1 MNLEEVD
8 PLPKSWG
15 AVAEAAVVS
24 GTLANARSRAHVRD
38 RLERVFEH
46 YPHRVARIVVRGR
59 DENGPKGGI
68 DQICRI
74 SIVLPAF
81 DDVIVEKRGVTPQL
95 AFDAAFA
102 SARRVLRRLQDRRP
116 LRTRRAPGSPARPA
130 EVAKPAATGVRRA
143 NAEEGSLIG
152 RRVGRT
158 AAKLRKVAERP
169 EKKRKDVW
177 VDTAQPGTSASDR
190 RVGAGSTARRNTKLA
205 TRGMASALEDSAKD
219 RPSRKSTRK
228 SKNRQLQDGN
238 LRLRATG
245 RAVRSRKPSS
255 PKR

>member
-1 MNLEEVD
+1 M
-8 PLPKSWG
+8 PKSRG

-24 GTLANARSRAHVRD
+24 GTLANAKSRAHVRD
-38 RLERVFEH
+38 RLDRVFDR

-68 DQICRI
+68 DIVCLI
-74 SIVLPAF
+74 SIVLPGF
-81 DDVIVEKRGVTPQL
+81 DDVIVEKRGATPQL

-116 LRTRRAPGSPARPA
+116 LRTRSAPASPARSA
-130 EVAKPAATGVRRA
+130 GAAKPAATGVRRA

-152 RRVGRT
+152 RRVGRS
-158 AAKLRKVAERP
+158 AEKLRKVAERP

-190 RVGAGSTARRNTKLA
+190 RVGAGSTARRNTKLS
-205 TRGMASALEDSAKD
+205 TRGMKSALEDSAKD

-228 SKNRQLQDGN
+228 SENRQMQDGN

-245 RAVRSRKPSS
+245 RAVRSRKS
-255 PKR
+255 PARKR

>member
-1 MNLEEVD
+1 MQ
-8 PLPKSWG
+8 KTWG

-24 GTLANARSRAHVRD
+24 GTLVKASSRAHVRD
-38 RLERVFEH
+38 RLDRVFDR
-46 YPHRVARIVVRGR
+46 YPHRVARVVVRGR

-68 DQICRI
+68 DQVCRI
-74 SIVLPAF
+74 SIVLPGF
-81 DDVIVEKRGVTPQL
+81 DDVIVEKRGATPQL

-116 LRTRRAPGSPARPA
+116 LRTRSAPASAARA
-130 EVAKPAATGVRRA
+130 AKPAATGVRRA

-152 RRVGRT
+152 RRVGRS
-158 AAKLRKVAERP
+158 AEQLRKVAERP
-169 EKKRKDVW
+169 EKKRRDAW

-190 RVGAGSTARRNTKLA
+190 RVGAGATARRNTKLA

-245 RAVRSRKPSS
+245 RTVRSRKPAAQ
-255 PKR
+255 KR

>member
-1 MNLEEVD
+1 MDAEEGDLVQ
-8 PLPKSWG
+8 KSWG

-24 GTLANARSRAHVRD
+24 GTLASASSRAHVRD
-38 RLERVFEH
+38 RLERVFDR
-46 YPHRVARIVVRGR
+46 YPHRVARIAVRGR

-68 DQICRI
+68 DQVCRI
-74 SIVLPAF
+74 SIVLPGF
-81 DDVIVEKRGVTPQL
+81 DDVIVEKRGATPQL

-116 LRTRRAPGSPARPA
+116 LRTRSAPAASARSA
-130 EVAKPAATGVRRA
+130 RIVKPVATGVRRA

-152 RRVGRT
+152 RRVGRS
-158 AAKLRKVAERP
+158 AEKLRKVAERP
-169 EKKRKDVW
+169 EKKRKDAW

-190 RVGAGSTARRNTKLA
+190 RVGAGATARRNTKLA

-245 RAVRSRKPSS
+245 RAVRARKPSS